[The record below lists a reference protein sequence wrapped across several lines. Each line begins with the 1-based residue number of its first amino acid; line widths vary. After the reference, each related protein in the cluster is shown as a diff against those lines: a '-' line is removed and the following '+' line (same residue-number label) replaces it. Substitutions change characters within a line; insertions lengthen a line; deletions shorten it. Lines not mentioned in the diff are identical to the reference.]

1 TWLRE
6 QVGVTTDF
14 KLGPWRAHSNIP
26 CPKGGHEDAVLYQDQ
41 SKRKETRMILFYVCV
56 KCNHSFT
63 GPSLPSDNS
72 RAEM

>member
-1 TWLRE
+1 
-6 QVGVTTDF
+6 
-14 KLGPWRAHSNIP
+14 AHSNIP
-26 CPKGGHEDAVLYQDQ
+26 CPKCGHEDAVLYQDQ